1 LELNEPETRNSKL
14 ETHFVVKGGLPL
26 ALLEINRDTCIGCAV
41 CVEVCP
47 FGSLRLDDENIA
59 VVDETCTACGA
70 CLPECPVEALSLPEK
85 VVEEVDLSAYQGV
98 WFWVE
103 QFRGQAGSI
112 SWEMAGK
119 GRELADELGTT
130 LTACVLG
137 QGVEHVAQE
146 AICYGADRVF
156 LVDDPTLSVYRTDPY
171 AAVLVSLVQK
181 YQPEVFILG
190 ASTRGRD
197 LAGSVATKLRTG
209 LTADCTEL
217 TIDPETRLL
226 RQTRPAFGG
235 NIMATILCPHHRPQ
249 MATVRHRV
257 FEMPQMDAP
266 PLSPPK
272 PALSRVEG
280 LGGRKGGQIVREGA
294 VMGEDEIA
302 SKVVDFV
309 TQEGMVN
316 LADAKIIVAGG
327 RGVGG
332 PEGFAPLRELVEV
345 LGGAVG
351 ASRATVDAGW
361 IPYAHQVGQTG
372 RTVRPDL
379 YIACGISGAI
389 QHLAGMKTARCIVAI
404 NTDPE
409 APIFQVAHY
418 GIVGDLFQVVPALV
432 EQFRRRL
439 QKEHGLAGLSDL
451 SVLSA
456 NPANPL
462 FFD

>member
-1 LELNEPETRNSKL
+1 M
-14 ETHFVVKGGLPL
+14 
-26 ALLEINRDTCIGCAV
+26 ALLEINRDECIGCAV

-47 FGSLRLDDENIA
+47 FGSLILDDEGIA

-85 VVEEVDLSAYQGV
+85 RVEKVDLSAYQGV

-103 QFRGQAGSI
+103 QFQGQASSI

-119 GRELADELGTT
+119 GRELADELGAV

-137 QGVEHVAQE
+137 EGVEHIAQQ

-156 LVDDPTLSVYRTDPY
+156 LVDDPTLAVYRTDPY
-171 AAVLVSLVQK
+171 AAVLVDLVRRYK
-181 YQPEVFILG
+181 PEVFVLG

-197 LAGSVATKLRTG
+197 LAGSVATQLRTG
-209 LTADCTEL
+209 LTADCTAL

-257 FEMPQMDAP
+257 FEMPERDTSRQGHV
-266 PLSPPK
+266 LS
-272 PALSRVEG
+272 LS
-280 LGGRKGGQIVREGA
+280 KGQIVRQRA
-294 VMGEDEIA
+294 VLGEEEIA
-302 SKVVDFV
+302 SKVVDFI
-309 TQEGMVN
+309 TQEGEVN
-316 LADAKIIVAGG
+316 LTDASVIVAGG
-327 RGVGG
+327 RGVDG
-332 PEGFAPLRELVEV
+332 PEGFDPICELAEV
-345 LGGAVG
+345 LNGAVG

-409 APIFQVAHY
+409 APIFQVADY
-418 GIVGDLFQVVPALV
+418 GIVGDLFEVVPALT
-432 EQFRRRL
+432 EQIRKKL
-439 QKEHGLAGLSDL
+439 GK
-451 SVLSA
+451 
-456 NPANPL
+456 
-462 FFD
+462 